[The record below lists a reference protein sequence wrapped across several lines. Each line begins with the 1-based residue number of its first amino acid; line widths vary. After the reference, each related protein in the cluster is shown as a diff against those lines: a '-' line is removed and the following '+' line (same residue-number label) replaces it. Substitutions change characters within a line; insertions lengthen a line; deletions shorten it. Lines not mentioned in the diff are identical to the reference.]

1 MTPGVVR
8 PRRFQECQKKLPI
21 KRCGEVSSKHRGRL
35 DSEAAQ
41 CCFKVTIR
49 KNPNSQNK
57 KLEKEGDNLSIT
69 PGALE
74 ASQTANIFLT
84 ALKIAASFMCKQSL
98 YSLNFFSKSPCGIL
112 SLASILLI
120 RAKEKFW
127 RFNKINWLK
136 KEFSLGIGR
145 ASVRDLF
152 RGGWPG
158 IEGSESRHVGSGNV
172 TTSAIKLKPLE
183 RQPYPAGGLTVSVG
197 AGKSWKALSLAEKRP
212 FVEEAERLRVQH
224 MQDHPNY
231 KYRPRRRKQVK
242 RLKRVESGFLQ
253 HGLAEA
259 AGPGLGS
266 EVSGGGGGRMC
277 VEGLGLAYGEQGY
290 AAAGAGH
297 YRDCPPLGA
306 AAFDGYGLPTPDPSP
321 LDAAESEASFFAAGL
336 QEECALV
343 PYGYGPHPAAA
354 EYPAAASE
362 SPSGASLRRHLPP
375 GEALGAGGSLQGLL
389 GCPAPLHAYYG
400 QCQPPGAGRGPPPPS
415 GAVGQPSPPPE
426 TAPCREQLE
435 QLRPEELLGEVDRT
449 EFEQYLRFACKPEL
463 GLPYGG
469 HDAAA
474 LSPPEVA
481 GPVSSAVSD
490 ASSAVYYC
498 GYPDL

>member
-1 MTPGVVR
+1 MSSPDAGYASSDDQVQGR
-8 PRRFQECQKKLPI
+8 CSLPI
-21 KRCGEVSSKHRGRL
+21 MMPAMCPWAAEALSPPGEAKAKG
-35 DSEAAQ
+35 
-41 CCFKVTIR
+41 
-49 KNPNSQNK
+49 
-57 KLEKEGDNLSIT
+57 
-69 PGALE
+69 GA
-74 ASQTANIFLT
+74 
-84 ALKIAASFMCKQSL
+84 AASGPSGGRSKGEARIRRPMNAFMVWAKDERKRLAQQNPDL
-98 YSLNFFSKSPCGIL
+98 HNAELSKML
-112 SLASILLI
+112 
-120 RAKEKFW
+120 
-127 RFNKINWLK
+127 
-136 KEFSLGIGR
+136 
-145 ASVRDLF
+145 
-152 RGGWPG
+152 
-158 IEGSESRHVGSGNV
+158 
-172 TTSAIKLKPLE
+172 
-183 RQPYPAGGLTVSVG
+183 
-197 AGKSWKALSLAEKRP
+197 GKSWKALSLSEKRP

-259 AGPGLGS
+259 AAAGPGLGS
-266 EVSGGGGGRMC
+266 EVSGGGGGGRMC

-290 AAAGAGH
+290 AAAAGAGH
-297 YRDCPPLGA
+297 YRDCAPLG

-321 LDAAESEASFFAAGL
+321 LDAAGSEASFFAAGL

-354 EYPAAASE
+354 EYPAAAASE
-362 SPSGASLRRHLPP
+362 SPSGASLRRHLAP

-400 QCQPPGAGRGPPPPS
+400 QCQPPGAGRGPP

-426 TAPCREQLE
+426 SAPCREQLE

-469 HDAAA
+469 HEPEAAA
-474 LSPPEVA
+474 
-481 GPVSSAVSD
+481 PVSSAVSD

>member
-1 MTPGVVR
+1 SSPDAGYASSDDQVQGR
-8 PRRFQECQKKLPI
+8 CSLPI
-21 KRCGEVSSKHRGRL
+21 MMPAMCPWAAEALSPLGEAKAKG
-35 DSEAAQ
+35 
-41 CCFKVTIR
+41 
-49 KNPNSQNK
+49 
-57 KLEKEGDNLSIT
+57 
-69 PGALE
+69 GA
-74 ASQTANIFLT
+74 
-84 ALKIAASFMCKQSL
+84 AASGPSGGRSKGEARIRRPMNAFMVWAKDERKRLAQQNPDL
-98 YSLNFFSKSPCGIL
+98 HNAELSKML
-112 SLASILLI
+112 
-120 RAKEKFW
+120 
-127 RFNKINWLK
+127 
-136 KEFSLGIGR
+136 
-145 ASVRDLF
+145 
-152 RGGWPG
+152 
-158 IEGSESRHVGSGNV
+158 
-172 TTSAIKLKPLE
+172 
-183 RQPYPAGGLTVSVG
+183 
-197 AGKSWKALSLAEKRP
+197 GKSWKALSLSEKRP

-259 AGPGLGS
+259 AAAGPGLGS
-266 EVSGGGGGRMC
+266 EVSGGGGGGRMC

-297 YRDCPPLGA
+297 YRDCPPLG

-354 EYPAAASE
+354 EYPAAAAAAAAASE
-362 SPSGASLRRHLPP
+362 SPSGASLRRHLAP

-400 QCQPPGAGRGPPPPS
+400 QCQPPGAGRGPPLPP

-426 TAPCREQLE
+426 SAPCREQLE

-469 HDAAA
+469 HEAAA
-474 LSPPEVA
+474 LSAPEA
-481 GPVSSAVSD
+481 AAPISSAVSD

>member
-1 MTPGVVR
+1 MSSPDAGYASSDDQVQGR
-8 PRRFQECQKKLPI
+8 CSLPI
-21 KRCGEVSSKHRGRL
+21 MMPAMCPWAAEALSPPGEAKAKG
-35 DSEAAQ
+35 
-41 CCFKVTIR
+41 
-49 KNPNSQNK
+49 
-57 KLEKEGDNLSIT
+57 
-69 PGALE
+69 GA
-74 ASQTANIFLT
+74 
-84 ALKIAASFMCKQSL
+84 AASGPSGGRSKGEARIRRPMNAFMVWAKDERKRLAQQNPDL
-98 YSLNFFSKSPCGIL
+98 HNAELSKML
-112 SLASILLI
+112 
-120 RAKEKFW
+120 
-127 RFNKINWLK
+127 
-136 KEFSLGIGR
+136 
-145 ASVRDLF
+145 
-152 RGGWPG
+152 
-158 IEGSESRHVGSGNV
+158 
-172 TTSAIKLKPLE
+172 
-183 RQPYPAGGLTVSVG
+183 
-197 AGKSWKALSLAEKRP
+197 GKSWKALSLSEKRP

-259 AGPGLGS
+259 AAAGPGLGS

-290 AAAGAGH
+290 AAAAGAGH
-297 YRDCPPLGA
+297 YRDCAPLG

-321 LDAAESEASFFAAGL
+321 LDAAGSEASFFAAGL

-354 EYPAAASE
+354 EYPAAAASE
-362 SPSGASLRRHLPP
+362 SPSGASLRRHLAP
-375 GEALGAGGSLQGLL
+375 GEALGAGGSLQGLQ

-400 QCQPPGAGRGPPPPS
+400 QCQPPGAGRGPP

-426 TAPCREQLE
+426 LAPCREQLE

-469 HDAAA
+469 HEPEAAA
-474 LSPPEVA
+474 S
-481 GPVSSAVSD
+481 VSSAVSD

>member
-1 MTPGVVR
+1 M
-8 PRRFQECQKKLPI
+8 
-21 KRCGEVSSKHRGRL
+21 
-35 DSEAAQ
+35 
-41 CCFKVTIR
+41 
-49 KNPNSQNK
+49 
-57 KLEKEGDNLSIT
+57 
-69 PGALE
+69 
-74 ASQTANIFLT
+74 
-84 ALKIAASFMCKQSL
+84 
-98 YSLNFFSKSPCGIL
+98 
-112 SLASILLI
+112 
-120 RAKEKFW
+120 
-127 RFNKINWLK
+127 
-136 KEFSLGIGR
+136 
-145 ASVRDLF
+145 
-152 RGGWPG
+152 
-158 IEGSESRHVGSGNV
+158 
-172 TTSAIKLKPLE
+172 
-183 RQPYPAGGLTVSVG
+183 SVG

-259 AGPGLGS
+259 AAGPGLGS
-266 EVSGGGGGRMC
+266 SEVGGGRMC

-290 AAAGAGH
+290 AAAAGAGH

-306 AAFDGYGLPTPDPSP
+306 AFDGYSLPTPDPSP
-321 LDAAESEASFFAAGL
+321 LDAAESEAPFFAAGL

-343 PYGYGPHPAAA
+343 PYGYGPHPAGA
-354 EYPAAASE
+354 EYPAAAAAAASE
-362 SPSGASLRRHLPP
+362 SPSGASLRRHLPA
-375 GEALGAGGSLQGLL
+375 GEALGAGGSLQALL

-400 QCQPPGAGRGPPPPS
+400 QCQPPGPGRGPLPP
-415 GAVGQPSPPPE
+415 GAMGQPSPPPE

-435 QLRPEELLGEVDRT
+435 HLPPEELLGEVDRT
-449 EFEQYLRFACKPEL
+449 EFEQYLRFACKPEP
-463 GLPYGG
+463 GLPFGA

-474 LSPPEVA
+474 LPPAEGA